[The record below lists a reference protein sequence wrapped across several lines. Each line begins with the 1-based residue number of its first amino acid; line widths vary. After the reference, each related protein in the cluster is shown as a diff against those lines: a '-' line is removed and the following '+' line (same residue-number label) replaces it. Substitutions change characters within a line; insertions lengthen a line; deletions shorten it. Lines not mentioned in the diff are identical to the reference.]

1 MTTVLPFVLALVA
14 VLGLAVGSFLNVVVH
29 RVPAGMSVSH
39 PASACP
45 RCDHRIRGVDNIPV
59 VSWLVLRGRCRDC
72 AAPISI
78 RYPSVEAAT
87 CLLAVLVTA
96 FLATA
101 PWSPLADADAAAD
114 SRARSIVRGALIL
127 VALLYLMAISVALTL
142 IDLDTRTLPNRI
154 VLPAAVVLPVLLG
167 IAAAVT
173 GDWGAI
179 VRGFVGFVGLGAVYL
194 CLALAVPGGMGFG
207 DVKLAAPLGF
217 VLAYL
222 GWGPLAVGS
231 FGAFLLGGTFAIVL
245 VLVRRAGRGSGIPFG
260 PWMLGG
266 AWIGIVLGEPLW
278 RGYLGILGLA

>member
-1 MTTVLPFVLALVA
+1 MSVSAVLPLVLSVVA
-14 VLGLAVGSFLNVVVH
+14 ALGLAVGSFLNVVVH

-45 RCDHRIRGVDNIPV
+45 RCDHRIRAVDNIPV

-96 FLATA
+96 FLVAA
-101 PWSPLADADAAAD
+101 PWSPLAD
-114 SRARSIVRGALIL
+114 SNPGARSVVRGALVL

-142 IDLDTRTLPNRI
+142 IDLDTHTLPNRI

-167 IAAAVT
+167 VASAVT
-173 GDWGAI
+173 GDWWAI
-179 VRGFVGFVGLGAVYL
+179 ARGLIGFAGLGAVYL

-217 VLAYL
+217 GLAYL

-231 FGAFLLGGTFAIVL
+231 FAAFLLGGTFAIVL
-245 VLVRRAGRGSGIPFG
+245 VLLRRAGRGSGIPFG

-266 AWIGIVLGEPLW
+266 AWLGIVLGEPIW
-278 RGYLGILGLA
+278 RWYLGILGLA

>member
-1 MTTVLPFVLALVA
+1 MLPLVLSVVA
-14 VLGLAVGSFLNVVVH
+14 ALGLAVGSFLNVVVH

-96 FLATA
+96 FLVAA
-101 PWSPLADADAAAD
+101 PWSPLAD
-114 SRARSIVRGALIL
+114 SNPGARSVVRGALVL

-142 IDLDTRTLPNRI
+142 IDLDTHTLPNRI

-167 IAAAVT
+167 VASAVT
-173 GDWGAI
+173 GDWWAI
-179 VRGFVGFVGLGAVYL
+179 ARGLIGFVGLGAVYL

-217 VLAYL
+217 GLAYL

-231 FGAFLLGGTFAIVL
+231 FAAFLLGGTFAIVL
-245 VLVRRAGRGSGIPFG
+245 VLLRRAGRGSGIPFG

-266 AWIGIVLGEPLW
+266 AWLGIVLGEPIW
-278 RGYLGILGLA
+278 RWYLGILGLA